1 MQLITFSKALAD
13 ETRLR
18 IIMLLAGQG
27 ELCVCDLTE
36 ILEISQPKISR
47 HLAILRESGLLH
59 GRKSGLWVY
68 YSLHQNLPDWAKAAL
83 DHLYLGGQQEAL
95 FQQDVQRLKV
105 TGKSAGTFCR

>member
-18 IIMLLAGQG
+18 IMLLLTGQG

-36 ILEISQPKISR
+36 VLEISQPKISR
-47 HLAILRESGLLH
+47 HLAILRESGLLQ

-68 YSLHQNLPDWAKAAL
+68 YSLHAELPGWAKTIL
-83 DHLYLGGQQEAL
+83 DNLYLGGQQEVL
-95 FQQDVQRLKV
+95 FQRDLQRLGMM
-105 TGKSAGTFCR
+105 GKTDNSCC